1 MNQILNERLRVGDVV
16 QHFKREF
23 LPPEQIG
30 SPKYLYI
37 IQSLAVNSETGETM
51 VIYQAL
57 YDSRIIYVRPI
68 SSFVSEVDSEKYPSI
83 TQKYRFE
90 RLSMHKSEPTK
101 FSCGTL
107 LESSERN

>member
-1 MNQILNERLRVGDVV
+1 MKFSINLDFGKKAEINKVLQKLIKGEIPVNQILNERLRVGDVV

-37 IQSLAVNSETGETM
+37 IKSLAVNSETGETM

-57 YDSRIIYVRPI
+57 Y
-68 SSFVSEVDSEKYPSI
+68 
-83 TQKYRFE
+83 
-90 RLSMHKSEPTK
+90 
-101 FSCGTL
+101 
-107 LESSERN
+107 